1 MNTPNPSRFIELLR
15 EMADPSPKGNKGP
28 WEYGDGEPMQ
38 ADAAWALEC
47 LEADTPPDAGE
58 HI

>member
-47 LEADTPPDAGE
+47 LEADTPPRRR
-58 HI
+58 